1 MESRKYTD
9 EDLYLM
15 IAVVAHYPQGGHGG
29 ETFWNSMINLYKDK
43 IKFFNEKS
51 AGSLRDKWRKIQKE
65 VMVDI
70 TL

>member
-15 IAVVAHYPQGGHGG
+15 LAVVAHYPQGGHGG
-29 ETFWNSMINLYKDK
+29 ETFWNSMINLYQEKF
-43 IKFFNEKS
+43 KFFKDRN

-65 VMVDI
+65 VIVALI
-70 TL
+70 L